1 MLCLTNPKSDC
12 TLFSKFLDSV
22 KLDSF
27 TPLVDGDSGRGQNAC
42 RDTLV
47 KSPRIFLFY
56 CFSSPKRKE
65 FSREPPR
72 FPRTRPDNL
81 AANRFSIFSARNLRF
96 TKCSNCF
103 PRDFSCGGSKRSER
117 GHALPFSPFLS
128 LLSLSGKAKRRW
140 EGISIRFFVSRLFFH
155 PRFFFSSFFHSTRIT
170 YVYTRIYAARICTA
184 TN

>member
-1 MLCLTNPKSDC
+1 M
-12 TLFSKFLDSV
+12 
-22 KLDSF
+22 
-27 TPLVDGDSGRGQNAC
+27 DGDSGRGQNAC

-103 PRDFSCGGSKRSER
+103 LRDFSSGGSKRSER
-117 GHALPFSPFLS
+117 GHALPFSPFS
-128 LLSLSGKAKRRW
+128 LSLSFWKSEASMGRN
-140 EGISIRFFVSRLFFH
+140 INSIFRIAPVFPPAFLFFL
-155 PRFFFSSFFHSTRIT
+155 FFSLHAYNLRIHAYIRGTYLHS
-170 YVYTRIYAARICTA
+170 Y
-184 TN
+184 